1 LYSFARKIVH
11 IVNQLIFLYLLLS
24 LIKSDLIS
32 HMRINQTSIP
42 HKVDINILL
51 SNVRKKEKA
60 KKKESVV
67 FLSLIGSVVVISG
80 IIASF

>member
-1 LYSFARKIVH
+1 M
-11 IVNQLIFLYLLLS
+11 LS

-32 HMRINQTSIP
+32 YMRINQTSIP

-60 KKKESVV
+60 KKKEGVV

-80 IIASF
+80 IIASL